1 MVISE
6 IKLYNLLKAKLGDQ
20 EAEVLL
26 HLVEEKVDIKFEE
39 NNEKLATKSDI
50 NRIELEMSNME
61 ARLTMRMFLF
71 WIGQLGAFIAIVKFL
86 L

>member
-1 MVISE
+1 M
-6 IKLYNLLKAKLGDQ
+6 GD
-20 EAEVLL
+20 
-26 HLVEEKVDIKFEE
+26 
-39 NNEKLATKSDI
+39 NKLATSRDVLALKED
-50 NRIELEMSNME
+50 LAKME